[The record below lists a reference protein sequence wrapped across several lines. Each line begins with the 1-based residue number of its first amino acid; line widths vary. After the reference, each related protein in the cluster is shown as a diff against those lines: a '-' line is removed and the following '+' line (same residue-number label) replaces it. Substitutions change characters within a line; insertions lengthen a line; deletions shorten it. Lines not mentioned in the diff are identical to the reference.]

1 MPYIKLISKPDE
13 WFDAGTEVFDAT
25 VCDWG
30 KTLKRISE
38 EDYQIWIKAGHI
50 LGRGLRNGFWDE
62 ELCPLEEFE
71 ILFTEAIY
79 PENE

>member
-1 MPYIKLISKPDE
+1 MDYVKFISKENE

-25 VCDWG
+25 ICDWG
-30 KTLKRISE
+30 RILKRMSK
-38 EDYQIWIKAGHI
+38 EDYENTWIKAGHI

-71 ILFTEAIY
+71 ISYTKDQT
-79 PENE
+79 